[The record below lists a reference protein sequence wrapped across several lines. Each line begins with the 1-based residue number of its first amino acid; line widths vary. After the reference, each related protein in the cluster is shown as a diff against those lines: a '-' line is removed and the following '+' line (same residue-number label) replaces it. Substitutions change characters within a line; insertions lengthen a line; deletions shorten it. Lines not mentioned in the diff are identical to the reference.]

1 MAALKVLVVVMGV
14 MIVVG
19 VGVLIWGIATRL
31 DLTKAQ
37 PVDGRIA
44 LPAGAKVLDMTS
56 SGDRLV
62 LRVVLPDQSER
73 LIIVDLARGRP
84 LGSLELV
91 RP

>member
-1 MAALKVLVVVMGV
+1 VAALKVLVGVMGV

-31 DLTKAQ
+31 DLSKTPA
-37 PVDGRIA
+37 VEGRVA
-44 LPAGAKVLDMTS
+44 LPAGATVLDMTS

-62 LRVVLPDQSER
+62 LRVALPDRSER